1 MGTHRRPDTPTPSDE
16 PAVPLAGTL
25 RRNILL
31 LATANLCAAAGIG
44 LFAPG
49 TSPSLALLAF
59 YAPLPLW
66 AIAFTIAA
74 AFQLA
79 HHPLIGHSI
88 AAPLWTLLAFGAV
101 VGLATGTSSAP
112 AASVLLAGLE
122 LLAAGLHA
130 NGMAF
135 RRQERQAARSDR

>member
-1 MGTHRRPDTPTPSDE
+1 MGTHRRPDPPTP
-16 PAVPLAGTL
+16 PAGPVVSATGVL
-25 RRNILL
+25 RRNVLL
-31 LATANLCAAAGIG
+31 LAAANLCAAAGIG

-59 YAPLPLW
+59 YAPPPVW
-66 AIAFTIAA
+66 AVAFATAA
-74 AFQLA
+74 AFQIA
-79 HHPLIGHSI
+79 HRPLIGHSI
-88 AAPLWTLLAFGAV
+88 GAPLWALLAFGAV
-101 VGLATGTSSAP
+101 VGLTTGASSAP